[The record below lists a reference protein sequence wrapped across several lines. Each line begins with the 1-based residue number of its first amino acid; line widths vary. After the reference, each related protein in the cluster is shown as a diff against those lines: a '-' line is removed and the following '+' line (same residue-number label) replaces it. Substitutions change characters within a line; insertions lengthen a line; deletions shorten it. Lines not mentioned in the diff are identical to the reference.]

1 MTTTDGLN
9 IQQIQDQWKE
19 SQNLIVD
26 LRSRLEALASASESA
41 AAATT
46 SIRSSEKT
54 LASLAAEQQEITK
67 ALAEAQE
74 AVVKTLQGVHEAA
87 LSIDAGRLSQQ
98 MTEIQASL
106 SQMEKLGSEVKAKQA
121 SQDDNLAAILSILD
135 SIKKEMS
142 SAVTSKDD
150 LASKEEELNDQRKAF
165 ESAVATLPGRYQNR
179 VRDAL

>member
-26 LRSRLEALASASESA
+26 LRSRLESLASASESA

-46 SIRSSEKT
+46 SIRSGEKA

-67 ALAEAQE
+67 ALGEAQE
-74 AVVKTLQGVHEAA
+74 AVVKTLQAVHEAA
-87 LSIDAGRLSQQ
+87 SSTDAGRLGQQ
-98 MTEIQASL
+98 MAEIQASL

-121 SQDDNLAAILSILD
+121 SQDDNFAAILSILD
-135 SIKKEMS
+135 SMKKEMS
-142 SAVTSKDD
+142 SAVTSKHD
-150 LASKEEELNDQRKAF
+150 LASKERELNDQRKAF

-179 VRDAL
+179 LRDAL

>member
-1 MTTTDGLN
+1 MTATDGLN
-9 IQQIQDQWKE
+9 IQQVQDQWKE

-26 LRSRLEALASASESA
+26 LRSRLESLASASESA

-46 SIRSSEKT
+46 SIRSGEKA

-74 AVVKTLQGVHEAA
+74 AIVKTLQAVQEAA
-87 LSIDAGRLSQQ
+87 SSTDAGRLGQQ
-98 MTEIQASL
+98 MAEIQASL

-121 SQDDNLAAILSILD
+121 SQDDNFAAILSILD
-135 SIKKEMS
+135 SMKKEMS
-142 SAVTSKDD
+142 SAVTSKHQ
-150 LASKEEELNDQRKAF
+150 LASKEQEFNDQRKAF